1 MVLAIAAQKPGGP
14 EVLHA
19 MDLPLPEPGPGEAL
33 VRHRAIGVNFIDI
46 YFRSGLYPWP
56 VERDLVLGS
65 EAAGVIEA
73 LGEGVEDLEVGQ
85 RVAYTIPNGAY
96 TEARVL
102 EARHLVPLPDAISD
116 EVAAASMLKGLTA
129 RYLLHDSYP
138 AQKGA
143 TVLFHA
149 AAGGVG
155 LIAGQWLAAMGINAI
170 GTAGGPEKC
179 ALAREHGYAHVINY
193 KAEDFVA
200 RVREITEGAGVAASY
215 DSVGRDTYPGS
226 LEVLKTFGH
235 FVSFGQSSGPVTD
248 FSLADL
254 ARGSF
259 TATRPVLFHFTNDR
273 QWLLKAAGE
282 LFDLIESGSIRIN
295 INQRFPLAKAAEAH
309 RALEARK
316 TTGSTILIP

>member
-1 MVLAIAAQKPGGP
+1 MMFSSSAGRAEGWC
-14 EVLHA
+14 HA
-19 MDLPLPEPGPGEAL
+19 RDLPLPEPGPGEAL

-73 LGEGVEDLEVGQ
+73 LGEGVGDLEVGQ

-138 AQKGA
+138 VRKGE

-155 LIAGQWLAAMGINAI
+155 LIAGQWLAAMGVNAI

-179 ALAREHGYAHVINY
+179 AIAQAHGYAHVIDY

-215 DSVGRDTYPGS
+215 DSVGQDTYPGS

-316 TTGSTILIP
+316 TTGSTVLIP

>member
-179 ALAREHGYAHVINY
+179 ALAREHGYAHVIDY

>member
-138 AQKGA
+138 ARKGE

-155 LIAGQWLAAMGINAI
+155 LIAGQWLAAMGVNAI

-179 ALAREHGYAHVINY
+179 ALAREHGYAHVIDY

-200 RVREITEGAGVAASY
+200 GVREITEGAGVAASY

>member
-1 MVLAIAAQKPGGP
+1 MVLAIAAERTGGP
-14 EVLHA
+14 EVLRVR
-19 MDLPLPEPGPGEAL
+19 DLPLPEPGAGEAL
-33 VRHRAIGVNFIDI
+33 VRHRAIGVNFIDT
-46 YFRSGLYPWP
+46 YFRNGLYPWP

-73 LGEGVEDLEVGQ
+73 LGPGVDDLEVGQ

-96 TEARVL
+96 AEARVL

-116 EVAAASMLKGLTA
+116 EVAAAAMLKGLTA
-129 RYLLHDSYP
+129 RYLLHDTHP
-138 AQKGA
+138 VQKGD

-155 LIAGQWLAAMGINAI
+155 LIAGQWLASMGVQAI

-179 ALAREHGYAHVINY
+179 ALARAHGYAHVIDY
-193 KAEDFVA
+193 RSEDFVA
-200 RVREITEGAGVAASY
+200 RVREITGARGVSATY

-226 LEVLKTFGH
+226 LEVLQTFGH
-235 FVSFGQSSGPVTD
+235 FISFGQSSGPASG

-254 ARGSF
+254 ARGSLS
-259 TATRPVLFHFTNDR
+259 ATRPVLFHYTDNR
-273 QWLLKAAGE
+273 AWLLKAADD
-282 LFDLIESGSIRIN
+282 LFAMIGSGKIRIA
-295 INQRFPLAKAAEAH
+295 INQRFPLADAAEAH

-316 TTGSTILIP
+316 TTGSTVLIP

>member
-19 MDLPLPEPGPGEAL
+19 RDLPLPDPGPGEAL

-129 RYLLHDSYP
+129 RYLLHDSHP
-138 AQKGA
+138 ARKGE

-155 LIAGQWLAAMGINAI
+155 LIAGQWLAAMGVNAI

-179 ALAREHGYAHVINY
+179 ALAREHGYAHVIDY

-200 RVREITEGAGVAASY
+200 RVREITGGAGVAASY

-254 ARGSF
+254 AKGSF

-282 LFDLIESGSIRIN
+282 LFDLIGSGSIRIN

>member
-19 MDLPLPEPGPGEAL
+19 RDLPLPDPGPGEAL

-96 TEARVL
+96 AEARVL

-129 RYLLHDSYP
+129 RYLLHDSHP
-138 AQKGA
+138 ARKGE

-155 LIAGQWLAAMGINAI
+155 LIAGQWLAAMGVNAI

-179 ALAREHGYAHVINY
+179 ALAREHGYAHVIDY

-200 RVREITEGAGVAASY
+200 RVREITGGAGVAASY

-254 ARGSF
+254 AKGSF

-282 LFDLIESGSIRIN
+282 LFDLIGNGSIRIN

>member
-155 LIAGQWLAAMGINAI
+155 LIAGQWLAAMGVNAI

-179 ALAREHGYAHVINY
+179 ALAREHGYAHVIDY